1 MTSPQC
7 QELLP
12 NSHKKSSK
20 KSPKKEPYTDTS
32 IYKISKIMLNFQR
45 TYKYQVVRIWNDN
58 LVIASLLDNRAIIKD
73 LIDSNTDSVTE
84 D

>member
-1 MTSPQC
+1 MEKT
-7 QELLP
+7 
-12 NSHKKSSK
+12 
-20 KSPKKEPYTDTS
+20 
-32 IYKISKIMLNFQR
+32 IYDITPMPRIAAEFSQKIFKKISKIMLNFQR